1 MDTPI
6 VDVFILWLVI
16 KFNEQQQNFIKI
28 ATSLSHLVFG
38 NDFFLTSIKLIM
50 TCIPSTHQYR
60 LPRKCLPNINW
71 EQQSIF

>member
-28 ATSLSHLVFG
+28 ATSWSHLVFG
-38 NDFFLTSIKLIM
+38 NDFFLL
-50 TCIPSTHQYR
+50 Q
-60 LPRKCLPNINW
+60 LN
-71 EQQSIF
+71 